1 MFPIWDDQVK
11 WWYIPVFT
19 WAIIAI
25 NVGIFLF
32 QNSLSEAWLEAFFQQ
47 YAVIPSMIMS
57 GENLTSLITSMF
69 LHGWWMHLIGNML
82 FLRVFGDNIEARI
95 GNMKFLMFYLLT
107 GIVASFS
114 HILTDTA
121 SMIPSLGASGA
132 ISAVLG
138 AYLVLFPW
146 SRVKV
151 LDIRFWQTYFVPAVQ
166 FLGYWILIQLVTWF
180 GSLAAA
186 SGWGG
191 VAYFAHIWWFAAWW
205 IWAQIGHMLPKDYNQ
220 KWWEVVERAE

>member
-11 WWYIPVFT
+11 WWYTPVFT
-19 WAIIAI
+19 WAIIVI
-25 NVGIFLF
+25 NVLVFLF
-32 QNSLSEAWLEAFFQQ
+32 ESSLSEVWLEAFFQQ

-82 FLRVFGDNIEARI
+82 FLWVFGDNIEARI

-107 GIVASFS
+107 GIAASFA
-114 HILTDTA
+114 HILTDTS

-151 LDIRFWQTYFVPAVQ
+151 LDFRMWQTYFVPAIQ
-166 FLGYWILIQLVTWF
+166 FLGYWILIQVVTGV

-186 SGWGG
+186 GWWWG

-205 IWAQIGHMLPKDYNQ
+205 IWAKIGHMLPVSYNE
-220 KWWEVVERAE
+220 KWWEVVEREE

>member
-1 MFPIWDDQVK
+1 
-11 WWYIPVFT
+11 
-19 WAIIAI
+19 
-25 NVGIFLF
+25 
-32 QNSLSEAWLEAFFQQ
+32 
-47 YAVIPSMIMS
+47 
-57 GENLTSLITSMF
+57 
-69 LHGWWMHLIGNML
+69 MHLIGNML

-107 GIVASFS
+107 GIVASFA

-151 LDIRFWQTYFVPAVQ
+151 LDFRFWQTYFVPAIQ
-166 FLGYWILIQLVTWF
+166 FLGYWILIQVVTGV

-186 SGWGG
+186 GWWWG
-191 VAYFAHIWWFAAWW
+191 VAYFAHIGWFAAGW
-205 IWAQIGHMLPKDYNQ
+205 IWAKMGHMLPVSYSE
-220 KWWEVVERAE
+220 KWGELVEREE